1 MKKKANKY
9 IPLSKYLTVEFLDTL
24 GSKFAIKGAMYCVAV
39 SIRCTT
45 SPVYMK
51 PRIRKIGNILRKNP
65 GKILIKI
72 SSTQLQ
78 SYFENKI
85 S

>member
-1 MKKKANKY
+1 
-9 IPLSKYLTVEFLDTL
+9 
-24 GSKFAIKGAMYCVAV
+24 MYCVAV